1 MLQLSEATALRI
13 KELMRKRSL
22 TQYVCFGKE
31 KRFIAFHS
39 QYDFSG
45 KNAGQ
50 NRHDDIEYLPGLRD

>member
-13 KELMRKRSL
+13 KELMQQ
-22 TQYVCFGKE
+22 TFVNAICFGKE

>member
-22 TQYVCFGKE
+22 TQYALAKKSGLSPSTLNT
-31 KRFIAFHS
+31 ILA
-39 QYDFSG
+39 G